1 MTSSAKAK
9 GDRGEREA
17 IGFLVHHIPD
27 LLVDSPQRRLGLG
40 RHEDTGDLDAL
51 PGTVIQ
57 VKSYADPRIGVREA
71 VRGADVQAKRA
82 GVPLGVGMV
91 SIPRKPRM
99 SVGRWVFC
107 STHWPV
113 EPDPE
118 IIAKDARMALVGLE
132 LTSHK
137 PLLAMVERGGEII
150 YLSWLTRFVTDYIE
164 GGFSAQK

>member
-17 IGFLVHHIPD
+17 IDFLVHHIPD
-27 LLVDSPQRRLGLG
+27 LLIDTPQRHLGLG

-57 VKSYADPRIGVREA
+57 VKSYADPRIAVREA
-71 VRGADVQAKRA
+71 IRGAEAQAKRA
-82 GVPLGVGMV
+82 RVPLGVGMV
-91 SIPRKPRM
+91 SIPHKPRM
-99 SVGRWVFC
+99 GIGRWVFC
-107 STHWPV
+107 GAHWPV

-118 IIAKDARMALVGLE
+118 IIAKDVRTALIGLE

-137 PLLAMVERGGEII
+137 PLLAMVERGGETI

-164 GGFSAQK
+164 GGFNDKK